1 MKQVHYQHVI
11 EKSPEEVVTRM
22 HWEMRNTLVP
32 ETEIRT

>member
-22 HWEMRNTLVP
+22 HWEMRKISVP
-32 ETEIRT
+32 VIEIRT